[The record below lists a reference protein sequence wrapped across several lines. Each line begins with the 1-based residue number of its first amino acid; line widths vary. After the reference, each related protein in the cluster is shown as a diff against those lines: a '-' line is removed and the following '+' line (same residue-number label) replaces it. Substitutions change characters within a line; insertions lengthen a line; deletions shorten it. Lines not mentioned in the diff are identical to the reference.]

1 MPSKGSVH
9 VAVLFADFPNANAG
23 WSTETMFSR
32 SIPEA
37 KKYLEEMSYYT
48 LDLQFKPLN
57 KWLRMSG
64 IHESYSFLSFDEHL
78 RFMREAV
85 TLADPDF
92 DFSEIDSVIVIAHEK
107 ADSFSWSPAF
117 TPADSYFG
125 ISADGNVITNGV
137 TRGVDWTGF
146 SPYVIAHEMGHTLG
160 LADLYEIGV
169 PSPQQHANVGNFG
182 IMGLIVP
189 HAGASRYG
197 SMDPL
202 NGNEMLAWHR
212 WQLGW
217 IEDSEVFCSTSSLSS
232 IEVVPLTEN
241 AGTRMLVVPVDSSRV
256 IVAEN
261 RISEGYDRNLPIGG
275 ILVYS
280 VDTRIDTGRGSIKVQ
295 GDYVGDWPNSSVFLQ
310 LGEQITVEG
319 HEISITSKVGLNY
332 FMEVSTP

>member
-37 KKYLEEMSYYT
+37 KKYLEKMSYYT

-137 TRGVDWTGF
+137 TRGIDWTGF

-169 PSPQQHANVGNFG
+169 PSPPCNTSTIPSRSIAMPSAHRTSLACS
-182 IMGLIVP
+182 MSLTPSGLLVSSYGHLSP
-189 HAGASRYG
+189 HGQPRCA
-197 SMDPL
+197 
-202 NGNEMLAWHR
+202 
-212 WQLGW
+212 
-217 IEDSEVFCSTSSLSS
+217 
-232 IEVVPLTEN
+232 
-241 AGTRMLVVPVDSSRV
+241 
-256 IVAEN
+256 
-261 RISEGYDRNLPIGG
+261 
-275 ILVYS
+275 
-280 VDTRIDTGRGSIKVQ
+280 
-295 GDYVGDWPNSSVFLQ
+295 
-310 LGEQITVEG
+310 
-319 HEISITSKVGLNY
+319 
-332 FMEVSTP
+332 